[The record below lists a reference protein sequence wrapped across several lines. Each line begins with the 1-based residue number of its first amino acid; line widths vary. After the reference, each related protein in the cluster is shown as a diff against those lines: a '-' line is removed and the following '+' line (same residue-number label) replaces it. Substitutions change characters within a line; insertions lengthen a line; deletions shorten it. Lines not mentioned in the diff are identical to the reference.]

1 MKDKKTTFYRVGI
14 SYSYQTFFGK
24 KNTSVVKISQYM
36 LTMQWKQYSLTISE
50 YNEMLIFSLF
60 SLIFYLDCFSVTA
73 LESRENSD

>member
-1 MKDKKTTFYRVGI
+1 MKDKKTTFYGVGI
-14 SYSYQTFFGK
+14 SYSYQSFFRK

-36 LTMQWKQYSLTISE
+36 ITMQWKQYSLTISE